1 MRRLLPLI
9 LVALAFLVFGILWI
23 VTDRR
28 ASERVYD
35 HYSSANTS
43 SSGLSLASGYLG
55 KQRKVAMLTRSLA
68 RAPIE
73 RNAVVFRVSEE
84 LPTFFDPE
92 DLDEQQVGPPKPRQ
106 RKLLSEADDTFLRN
120 GGRMIISARDGLLET
135 AGVEKGAQTGVS
147 VPQIHKVFPI
157 WPAVGDL
164 RSSDLRGFTQLRPR
178 MVALYAAGS
187 KVILAR
193 ERVGNGELFVL
204 SAPEL
209 LANGELSKASHL
221 ALLSALAGDG
231 RPVYFDEMLHGIVSD
246 DGSLALMKDWNLGP
260 FLALLAILA
269 TLVFWR
275 EGTRVGTP
283 EDDFRET
290 RSDAIDLVRSLAALY
305 RGVTSD
311 GEAIALY
318 HDALTRTVAHQ
329 TGLRGDA
336 LRKRMDELT
345 DGMVPP
351 AGRGKMPAAIFKR
364 QLDLINQGFEVLK
377 SPSLRV
383 SEKSLST
390 TRRLGGSAAH

>member
-1 MRRLLPLI
+1 VRRLLPLI
-9 LVALAFLVFGILWI
+9 VVALAFAAFGILWI

-28 ASERVYD
+28 ASARVYD
-35 HYSSANTS
+35 DYSSANTS
-43 SSGLSLASGYLG
+43 NSGLSLASGYLG
-55 KQRKVAMLTRSLA
+55 KQRRVAMLTRSLA

-73 RNAVVFRVSEE
+73 RNAVVFRVTEE

-92 DLDEQQVGPPKPRQ
+92 DLEEKEVGPPRPKQ
-106 RKLLSEADDTFLRN
+106 RPLLSDADDAFLRN
-120 GGRMIISARDGLLET
+120 GGRMIIAASDGLLET
-135 AGVEKGAQTGVS
+135 TGVSESQTGVS

-164 RSSDLRGFTQLRPR
+164 HSEDLRGFTQLRPR

-187 KVILAR
+187 RVVLAR

-209 LANGELSKASHL
+209 LANSELSKASHL
-221 ALLSALAGDG
+221 ALLSALAGDK

-260 FLALLAILA
+260 FLLLLGIIAI
-269 TLVFWR
+269 LVFWR

-283 EDDFRET
+283 DDELRDT

-305 RGVTSD
+305 RGVTGD

-318 HDALTRTVAHQ
+318 YDALTRTVAHQ
-329 TGLRGDA
+329 TGLRGEA
-336 LRKRMDELT
+336 LRKRVDELT
-345 DGMVPP
+345 GGMVPP
-351 AGRGKMPAAIFKR
+351 AGRGRMPAAIFKR
-364 QLDLINQGFEVLK
+364 QLGILNDAF
-377 SPSLRV
+377 
-383 SEKSLST
+383 
-390 TRRLGGSAAH
+390 LGVRWQSHREDRKPAVAPPPHS